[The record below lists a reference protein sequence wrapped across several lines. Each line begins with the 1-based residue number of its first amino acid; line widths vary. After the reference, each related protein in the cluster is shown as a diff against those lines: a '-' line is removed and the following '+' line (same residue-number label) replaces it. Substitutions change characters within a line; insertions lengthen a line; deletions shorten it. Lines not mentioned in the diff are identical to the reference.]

1 VDSIIG
7 SVIKGLTAGS
17 KSTEISDSK
26 SPQAQTGADFKRI
39 VGETLA
45 AEKIRQSGNTLPTAA
60 NHAVKVGAETQSG
73 IFDRLGQSVSLDVI
87 DGDSF
92 DLVVIGEKAS
102 VEEAMAF
109 GREAGLSSSTISQL
123 FDGDAA
129 KSLASDGRSLPSSG
143 SAAFQ
148 ALSLQPGVTA
158 SSAPSMAAMS
168 VDDAPDAMSVT
179 LSTNDA
185 LRYASTPLGSAQTSG
200 LAQQDVAVK
209 ASMTAPIALST
220 TSAPAVPNALATAST
235 PTTPVTD
242 IPEAMSVNLSTND
255 ALRYAGTPLGAAQTS
270 GLAQQDVLVK
280 PGMTAPSALSTT
292 STPTVPNAL
301 ATASAPTVP
310 AAEIPEAMSVNL
322 STNDALR
329 YGSTPLGAAQTS
341 GLAQQDVAVKASMT
355 APSAL
360 STSSAPTVLAAE
372 IPEAMSVNLS
382 TNDALRYGSGVP
394 GSAPEVTVRPNM
406 VIGSDGDLRRVGPG
420 IDVAVT
426 RSGSPNQTPG
436 QAVPIATG
444 LASIGQGDEASR
456 TEVTLAYQLSMQSR
470 SERLSKES
478 GRSAIATKTL
488 EYSKH
493 AESRD
498 PGASVYRPNPTEI
511 LVPAR
516 SAEMVTAINLG
527 SIATPPSGMH
537 AEPASGLG
545 QVSPLAAEAQRGA
558 NLTQFVAQD
567 QQSAS
572 VKEQFLSRFSA
583 ELAQR
588 FVSKVQDGTYKL
600 EFDLKPR
607 DLGKIEVIMEYR
619 DGKLDAILSSANSV
633 TRDILSEGINRLRDS
648 LMNSGVNLSSL
659 DVASGSERSLRDDTA
674 STGRPAKVAGEGG
687 DKLVATTGD
696 EALAESHVIDF
707 SNLNID
713 LWV

>member
-1 VDSIIG
+1 MDSIIG

-200 LAQQDVAVK
+200 LAQQDV
-209 ASMTAPIALST
+209 
-220 TSAPAVPNALATAST
+220 
-235 PTTPVTD
+235 
-242 IPEAMSVNLSTND
+242 
-255 ALRYAGTPLGAAQTS
+255 
-270 GLAQQDVLVK
+270 LVK
-280 PGMTAPSALSTT
+280 PG
-292 STPTVPNAL
+292 
-301 ATASAPTVP
+301 
-310 AAEIPEAMSVNL
+310 
-322 STNDALR
+322 
-329 YGSTPLGAAQTS
+329 
-341 GLAQQDVAVKASMT
+341 MT

-372 IPEAMSVNLS
+372 IPEAMSLNLS

-394 GSAPEVTVRPNM
+394 GSAPEVTVKPNM
-406 VIGSDGDLRRVGPG
+406 AVGSDGDLRRVGPG

>member
-1 VDSIIG
+1 MDSIIG

-209 ASMTAPIALST
+209 ASMTAPIAIST

-255 ALRYAGTPLGAAQTS
+255 ALRYA
-270 GLAQQDVLVK
+270 
-280 PGMTAPSALSTT
+280 
-292 STPTVPNAL
+292 
-301 ATASAPTVP
+301 
-310 AAEIPEAMSVNL
+310 
-322 STNDALR
+322 
-329 YGSTPLGAAQTS
+329 STPLGAAQTS

-372 IPEAMSVNLS
+372 IPEAMYLNLS

>member
-1 VDSIIG
+1 
-7 SVIKGLTAGS
+7 VIKGLTAGS

-158 SSAPSMAAMS
+158 LSAPSMAAMS
-168 VDDAPDAMSVT
+168 VDDAPEAMSVT

-185 LRYASTPLGSAQTSG
+185 LRYASTPLGAAPTSG

-255 ALRYAGTPLGAAQTS
+255 ALRYA
-270 GLAQQDVLVK
+270 
-280 PGMTAPSALSTT
+280 
-292 STPTVPNAL
+292 
-301 ATASAPTVP
+301 
-310 AAEIPEAMSVNL
+310 
-322 STNDALR
+322 
-329 YGSTPLGAAQTS
+329 STPLGAAQTS

-360 STSSAPTVLAAE
+360 STTSAPTIPAAE
-372 IPEAMSVNLS
+372 IPEAMSLNLS

-394 GSAPEVTVRPNM
+394 GSAPEVTVKPNM
-406 VIGSDGDLRRVGPG
+406 AVGSDGDLRRVGAG

-426 RSGSPNQTPG
+426 RSVSPNQTPG

-527 SIATPPSGMH
+527 SIATPPSGMY

-558 NLTQFVAQD
+558 NLTQFVPQD
-567 QQSAS
+567 QQNAS

-648 LMNSGVNLSSL
+648 LMSSGVNLSSL

-687 DKLVATTGD
+687 DKLVATTGE
-696 EALAESHVIDF
+696 EAVAESHVIDF

>member
-1 VDSIIG
+1 MDSIIG
-7 SVIKGLTAGS
+7 SVIRGLTAGS

-123 FDGDAA
+123 FGGDVA

-255 ALRYAGTPLGAAQTS
+255 ALRYA
-270 GLAQQDVLVK
+270 
-280 PGMTAPSALSTT
+280 
-292 STPTVPNAL
+292 
-301 ATASAPTVP
+301 
-310 AAEIPEAMSVNL
+310 
-322 STNDALR
+322 
-329 YGSTPLGAAQTS
+329 STPLGAAQTS

-648 LMNSGVNLSSL
+648 LMSSGVNLSSL

>member
-1 VDSIIG
+1 MDSIIG
-7 SVIKGLTAGS
+7 SVIRGLTAGS

-185 LRYASTPLGSAQTSG
+185 LRYASTPLGAAQTSG

-209 ASMTAPIALST
+209 ASMTAPSALSTSSAPTVLAAEIPEAMSVNLSTNDALRYGSTPLGAAQTSGLAQQDVSVKASMTAPSALST
-220 TSAPAVPNALATAST
+220 TSAPAVPNALSTASA
-235 PTTPVTD
+235 PTVPVTD

-255 ALRYAGTPLGAAQTS
+255 ALRYA
-270 GLAQQDVLVK
+270 
-280 PGMTAPSALSTT
+280 
-292 STPTVPNAL
+292 
-301 ATASAPTVP
+301 
-310 AAEIPEAMSVNL
+310 
-322 STNDALR
+322 
-329 YGSTPLGAAQTS
+329 STPLGAAQTS

-687 DKLVATTGD
+687 DKLVATTGE

>member
-1 VDSIIG
+1 
-7 SVIKGLTAGS
+7 VIKGLTAGS

-73 IFDRLGQSVSLDVI
+73 IFDKLGQSVSLDVI

-158 SSAPSMAAMS
+158 LSAPSMAAMS
-168 VDDAPDAMSVT
+168 VDDAPEAMSVT

-185 LRYASTPLGSAQTSG
+185 LRYASTPLGAAPTSG

-255 ALRYAGTPLGAAQTS
+255 ALRYA
-270 GLAQQDVLVK
+270 
-280 PGMTAPSALSTT
+280 
-292 STPTVPNAL
+292 
-301 ATASAPTVP
+301 
-310 AAEIPEAMSVNL
+310 
-322 STNDALR
+322 
-329 YGSTPLGAAQTS
+329 STPLGAAQTS

-372 IPEAMSVNLS
+372 IPEAMSLNLS

-394 GSAPEVTVRPNM
+394 GSAPEVTVKPNM
-406 VIGSDGDLRRVGPG
+406 AVGSDGDLRRVGPG

-558 NLTQFVAQD
+558 NLTQFVTQD

-648 LMNSGVNLSSL
+648 LMSSGVNLSSL

>member
-158 SSAPSMAAMS
+158 LRAPSMAAMS
-168 VDDAPDAMSVT
+168 VDDAPEAMSVT

-185 LRYASTPLGSAQTSG
+185 LRYASTS
-200 LAQQDVAVK
+200 
-209 ASMTAPIALST
+209 
-220 TSAPAVPNALATAST
+220 
-235 PTTPVTD
+235 
-242 IPEAMSVNLSTND
+242 
-255 ALRYAGTPLGAAQTS
+255 LGAAQTS
-270 GLAQQDVLVK
+270 GLAQ
-280 PGMTAPSALSTT
+280 
-292 STPTVPNAL
+292 
-301 ATASAPTVP
+301 
-310 AAEIPEAMSVNL
+310 
-322 STNDALR
+322 R
-329 YGSTPLGAAQTS
+329 
-341 GLAQQDVAVKASMT
+341 DVAVKASMT

-360 STSSAPTVLAAE
+360 SALSTTSAPTIPAAA
-372 IPEAMSVNLS
+372 IPEAMSLNLS

-394 GSAPEVTVRPNM
+394 GSAPEVTVKPNM
-406 VIGSDGDLRRVGPG
+406 AVGSDGDMRRVGPG

-426 RSGSPNQTPG
+426 RSVSPNQTPG

-527 SIATPPSGMH
+527 SIATPLSGMH

-567 QQSAS
+567 QQNAS

-648 LMNSGVNLSSL
+648 LMSSGVNLSSL

-687 DKLVATTGD
+687 DKLVATTGE
-696 EALAESHVIDF
+696 EAVAESHVIDF

>member
-1 VDSIIG
+1 MDSIIG

-17 KSTEISDSK
+17 KSTEIRDYK

-235 PTTPVTD
+235 TTTPVTD

-255 ALRYAGTPLGAAQTS
+255 ALRYA
-270 GLAQQDVLVK
+270 
-280 PGMTAPSALSTT
+280 
-292 STPTVPNAL
+292 
-301 ATASAPTVP
+301 
-310 AAEIPEAMSVNL
+310 
-322 STNDALR
+322 
-329 YGSTPLGAAQTS
+329 STPLGAAQTS

-648 LMNSGVNLSSL
+648 LMSSGVNLSSL

>member
-1 VDSIIG
+1 
-7 SVIKGLTAGS
+7 
-17 KSTEISDSK
+17 
-26 SPQAQTGADFKRI
+26 TGADFKRI

-123 FDGDAA
+123 FGGDAA

-158 SSAPSMAAMS
+158 LSTPSMAAMS
-168 VDDAPDAMSVT
+168 VDDTPEAMSVT

-185 LRYASTPLGSAQTSG
+185 LRYASTPLGAAPTSG

-209 ASMTAPIALST
+209 AGMTAPIALST

-255 ALRYAGTPLGAAQTS
+255 ALRYA
-270 GLAQQDVLVK
+270 
-280 PGMTAPSALSTT
+280 
-292 STPTVPNAL
+292 
-301 ATASAPTVP
+301 
-310 AAEIPEAMSVNL
+310 
-322 STNDALR
+322 
-329 YGSTPLGAAQTS
+329 STPLGAAQTS

-360 STSSAPTVLAAE
+360 STTSAPTVPVAE
-372 IPEAMSVNLS
+372 TPEAMSVNLS

-648 LMNSGVNLSSL
+648 LMSSGVNLSSL

-674 STGRPAKVAGEGG
+674 SAGRPAKVAGEGG

>member
-1 VDSIIG
+1 MDSIIG

-255 ALRYAGTPLGAAQTS
+255 ALRYAGTPLGAAPTS

-310 AAEIPEAMSVNL
+310 
-322 STNDALR
+322 
-329 YGSTPLGAAQTS
+329 
-341 GLAQQDVAVKASMT
+341 
-355 APSAL
+355 
-360 STSSAPTVLAAE
+360 AAE

-527 SIATPPSGMH
+527 SMATPPSGMH

>member
-1 VDSIIG
+1 MDSIIG

-255 ALRYAGTPLGAAQTS
+255 ALRYA
-270 GLAQQDVLVK
+270 
-280 PGMTAPSALSTT
+280 
-292 STPTVPNAL
+292 
-301 ATASAPTVP
+301 
-310 AAEIPEAMSVNL
+310 
-322 STNDALR
+322 
-329 YGSTPLGAAQTS
+329 STPLGAAQTS

-355 APSAL
+355 APIAL
-360 STSSAPTVLAAE
+360 STTSTPTVPNALSTASAPTVPAAE
-372 IPEAMSVNLS
+372 IPEAMSLNLS

-394 GSAPEVTVRPNM
+394 GSAPEVTVKPNM
-406 VIGSDGDLRRVGPG
+406 AVGSDGDLRRVGPG

-511 LVPAR
+511 LAPAR

-648 LMNSGVNLSSL
+648 LMSSGVNLSSL

>member
-1 VDSIIG
+1 MDSIIG

-123 FDGDAA
+123 FGGDVA

-255 ALRYAGTPLGAAQTS
+255 ALRYASTPLGAAQTS

-301 ATASAPTVP
+301 STASAPTVP
-310 AAEIPEAMSVNL
+310 
-322 STNDALR
+322 
-329 YGSTPLGAAQTS
+329 
-341 GLAQQDVAVKASMT
+341 
-355 APSAL
+355 
-360 STSSAPTVLAAE
+360 AAE

>member
-1 VDSIIG
+1 MDSIIG
-7 SVIKGLTAGS
+7 SVIRGLTAGS

-185 LRYASTPLGSAQTSG
+185 LRYASTPLG
-200 LAQQDVAVK
+200 
-209 ASMTAPIALST
+209 
-220 TSAPAVPNALATAST
+220 
-235 PTTPVTD
+235 
-242 IPEAMSVNLSTND
+242 
-255 ALRYAGTPLGAAQTS
+255 
-270 GLAQQDVLVK
+270 
-280 PGMTAPSALSTT
+280 
-292 STPTVPNAL
+292 
-301 ATASAPTVP
+301 
-310 AAEIPEAMSVNL
+310 
-322 STNDALR
+322 
-329 YGSTPLGAAQTS
+329 AAQTS

-360 STSSAPTVLAAE
+360 STTSAPAVPNALTTASAPTVPAAE
-372 IPEAMSVNLS
+372 IPEAMSLNLS
-382 TNDALRYGSGVP
+382 TNDALRYGGGVP
-394 GSAPEVTVRPNM
+394 GSAPEVTVKPNM